1 MARNRKREQQKLESL
16 RPSEVKSTTQKPL
29 LDIPEEEQWR
39 IIQQSGILHK
49 ISDEDTK
56 IPAPEPVPL
65 AEEILDAAF
74 YITPLSFLLLL
85 LEILVHNQYGQ
96 TLTLQAALDRMV
108 PGVPILSA
116 FIFYTKR
123 YKNHRAVQAFLL
135 VISLLVGTRMVWL
148 LARGSW
154 VVNMRQVPPLGTVW
168 VYTIIQLN
176 LVLAVINLVSVYAFV
191 RWKGLE
197 RYF

>member
-154 VVNMRQVPPLGTVW
+154 VVNMRQVWYLAASPLCST
-168 VYTIIQLN
+168 N
-176 LVLAVINLVSVYAFV
+176 YAH
-191 RWKGLE
+191 
-197 RYF
+197 RYLPWAQFGFIL

>member
-16 RPSEVKSTTQKPL
+16 RPSEVKSTAQKPL

-56 IPAPEPVPL
+56 TPAPEPVPL

-85 LEILVHNQYGQ
+85 LEMLVPSTLLSIHISYG
-96 TLTLQAALDRMV
+96 
-108 PGVPILSA
+108 LS
-116 FIFYTKR
+116 
-123 YKNHRAVQAFLL
+123 L
-135 VISLLVGTRMVWL
+135 
-148 LARGSW
+148 
-154 VVNMRQVPPLGTVW
+154 
-168 VYTIIQLN
+168 
-176 LVLAVINLVSVYAFV
+176 
-191 RWKGLE
+191 
-197 RYF
+197 